1 MARGAAVSVAVL
13 LLALPGVQLS
23 RADEGG
29 VVQALDALR
38 GVQPVHGEEQ
48 LTRLNARLDAAWRV
62 LESERGVSLPIVAR
76 ELRAELAREQPDQFF
91 VLDAAYFVL
100 SGADPESEWPGATE
114 LALASL
120 AAIDRA
126 APIIEMNGVGL
137 LRLAHATAR
146 VAGPRAWP
154 QLDRL
159 FLDRDLSVE
168 FFQAPHYVRLQPH
181 GVRVLLY
188 GATGPEVEDR
198 LARLLAAGKH
208 EELEPTLVAM
218 LVELGSESSVEAVR
232 ALIQRRGD
240 WRAFGMA
247 VTMLMEVGGPA
258 GRAAVLGARVEH
270 LDSESRQY
278 LESLR
283 AAVQAVDYARL
294 EKSVMAMDR
303 ESPLFD
309 DEELVRRLQAYAQTG
324 VDREISPGNLLK
336 SRLPKDTLIV
346 LLKQIRSRALW
357 KLNQHALDEVWTAN
371 QIMNALQYR
380 EP

>member
-1 MARGAAVSVAVL
+1 
-13 LLALPGVQLS
+13 
-23 RADEGG
+23 
-29 VVQALDALR
+29 
-38 GVQPVHGEEQ
+38 
-48 LTRLNARLDAAWRV
+48 
-62 LESERGVSLPIVAR
+62 
-76 ELRAELAREQPDQFF
+76 
-91 VLDAAYFVL
+91 
-100 SGADPESEWPGATE
+100 
-114 LALASL
+114 
-120 AAIDRA
+120 
-126 APIIEMNGVGL
+126 
-137 LRLAHATAR
+137 
-146 VAGPRAWP
+146 
-154 QLDRL
+154 
-159 FLDRDLSVE
+159 
-168 FFQAPHYVRLQPH
+168 VRLQPH

-232 ALIQRRGD
+232 GLIQRRGD